1 MRNIVSSNNLATAKD
16 FYTRISNG
24 GQEQPFS
31 MNRTGTILGVKCKMA
46 DGYWVSYRQTS
57 KSDGTPVVQISII
70 DKDSTGQIKKQ
81 KIHFVQKEKAK

>member
-1 MRNIVSSNNLATAKD
+1 
-16 FYTRISNG
+16 
-24 GQEQPFS
+24 
-31 MNRTGTILGVKCKMA
+31 MA